1 MQRWEKIAAAVD
13 AEFAHECELKL
24 TEMRTSDGRVQYRR
38 QCQICGATGQALKMA
53 RLTHAEFSTRTAH
66 DPEIQ
71 RRWLKQRNDHQILLN
86 SLAKN
91 SEDDAWF
98 REHDAYLQTA
108 EWRRRRSLVLQ
119 RSGGICEGCRKNRAT
134 MVHHLTYAHWK
145 RELLWELVAIC
156 QTCHDVAHD
165 RDPES

>member
-71 RRWLKQRNDHQILLN
+71 TTIKFFSILLQRIPKIMHGFGNMMLIFRRPSGVSAGLWSCNGPAEFVRDAAKIERRWFI
-86 SLAKN
+86 
-91 SEDDAWF
+91 
-98 REHDAYLQTA
+98 
-108 EWRRRRSLVLQ
+108 
-119 RSGGICEGCRKNRAT
+119 I
-134 MVHHLTYAHWK
+134 
-145 RELLWELVAIC
+145 
-156 QTCHDVAHD
+156 
-165 RDPES
+165 